1 MDWQG
6 GVKGS
11 MSSFLALV
19 TGWIMVFWAEIE
31 KKMHP
36 LRSNE
41 EKGLGVDDEFYFEFS
56 ERSVLRF
63 SRGLATWEFI
73 FV

>member
-1 MDWQG
+1 
-6 GVKGS
+6 
-11 MSSFLALV
+11 
-19 TGWIMVFWAEIE
+19 
-31 KKMHP
+31 MHP